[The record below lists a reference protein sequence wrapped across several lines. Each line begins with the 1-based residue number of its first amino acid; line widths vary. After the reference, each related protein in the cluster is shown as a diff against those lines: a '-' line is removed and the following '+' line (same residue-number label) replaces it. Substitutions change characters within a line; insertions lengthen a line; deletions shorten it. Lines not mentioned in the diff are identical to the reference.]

1 MGMKIWMTSIFCI
14 AILMAIVVG
23 SLDNMNA
30 EDRIKIKFNSFI
42 SFYNINPDRWELNN
56 ATVWFKIKVE
66 DNYPFPAYEKHI
78 KFKFNLID
86 TIKYKHWKRQKIK
99 NDIILKNCEEYQK
112 VLGIIKQDIQVTQQ
126 ESSRLNNE
134 GLDILQT
141 IINT

>member
-1 MGMKIWMTSIFCI
+1 MIVGVYIAGLCYI
-14 AILMAIVVG
+14 AIIIAIMVG
-23 SLDNMNA
+23 LPDNMNA

-42 SFYNINPDRWELNN
+42 SFYNINPDRWELNDS
-56 ATVWFKIKVE
+56 TVFFHSS
-66 DNYPFPAYEKHI
+66 DYQYT

-112 VLGIIKQDIQVTQQ
+112 VLGIIKQDIQATQQ

-134 GLDILQT
+134 GLDILNN
-141 IINT
+141 IINQT